1 MVELLSL
8 SEFEM
13 LLSNFIPGF
22 SKLFWLEI
30 IEEIKFEYN
39 LERKVHIKDDF
50 VFHLEEHLQANCSII
65 TSANPF
71 ISRLLKI
78 G

>member
-8 SEFEM
+8 SEYEM

-22 SKLFWLEI
+22 SKLFCLEI
-30 IEEIKFEYN
+30 IVGIKFEYN